1 MRLSGAGIQLISAI
15 NQYHTHI
22 FVFFVALLIGL
33 TLAHPAVLLN
43 DEFITTNQLRQ
54 LHAGHQIIINEGKY
68 GLLENGSMSG
78 YFAYKSNLLG
88 YTLFHPLI
96 SLPAF
101 WMIDLTGENCVYLIL
116 CLWTLSMLI
125 IVLMINHF
133 YSDLSYFRNFRWT
146 PIALI
151 ATFVIFY
158 VNLFF
163 YMTFPVDSVENYPE
177 VIAIVI
183 TNMFL
188 LSISTV
194 IMYEINRTIFED
206 PAYSF
211 FGTIVCLFSSSYLL
225 WATHCKDHILVLP
238 VFAGIFLCMIRL
250 IKTDDFWYLPLVF
263 ILTGLLAW
271 IRPELALW
279 IFLTAGMICLYFL
292 AKSRAYKRAIKDL
305 LLIFCSP
312 FFTLI
317 GALPFFLNNYLITKN
332 FLLPV
337 QSIYLSEKPSF
348 VIVNSSS
355 QLVPATGITSVES
368 VIMMFIPKTLPTP
381 QIFLSDL
388 TGIIFYPENGSISIT
403 ALIPLFLIMTILAV
417 ALLLS
422 KKISVSPEERKYIG
436 ISFLV
441 SLSIFLAYV
450 SVIHTLNTDPGI
462 IPDMRYLSPLYLP
475 LTITGLIF
483 LKKMDIIPERSA
495 DLLMDFFIVC
505 VVGLVISIVTL
516 PIVYGPGAFSATVN
530 IPLGKFFSIYIL
542 ALSLITVGAIL
553 IYKYLNQGK
562 QICAYLVFLLCTIP
576 FFWQVNAIIVYRSF
590 SAFSGYTFWIPIIRK
605 IWELI
610 VNFIMLKTV
619 LP

>member
-1 MRLSGAGIQLISAI
+1 MNSSGAGIQIISAI

-22 FVFFVALLIGL
+22 FVFFIALFIGL

-43 DEFITTNQLRQ
+43 DEFITTNQLHQ

-116 CLWTLSMLI
+116 CLWTFSMLI

-133 YSDLSYFRNFRWT
+133 YSDLSYFLNFRWT

-151 ATFVIFY
+151 SIFVIFY
-158 VNLFF
+158 INLFF
-163 YMTFPVDSVENYPE
+163 YMTFPVDALENYPE

-211 FGTIVCLFSSSYLL
+211 FGTMVCLFSSSYLL

-250 IKTDDFWYLPLVF
+250 IKTDDFWYLPLAF

-279 IFLTAGMICLYFL
+279 VFLAAGMICLYFL
-292 AKSRAYKRAIKDL
+292 AKSRALKRSKKDL
-305 LLIFCSP
+305 FFIFCSP

-348 VIVNSSS
+348 TIVNSSS
-355 QLVPATGITSVES
+355 QLVPATGVTSVES
-368 VIMMFIPKTLPTP
+368 VIMMFIPKTLLTP
-381 QIFLSDL
+381 QSFLSDL
-388 TGIIFYPENGSISIT
+388 AGIIFHPENGSISIT
-403 ALIPLFLIMTILAV
+403 ALIPLFLTMTLLAV
-417 ALLLS
+417 TLLLG

-436 ISFLV
+436 ISYLV
-441 SLSIFLAYV
+441 SLSVFLAYV
-450 SVIHTLNTDPGI
+450 SVIHILNTDRGI
-462 IPDMRYLSPLYLP
+462 SPDIRYLSPLYLP

-483 LKKMDIIPERSA
+483 LRKMDILPEKA
-495 DLLMDFFIVC
+495 ANLLRNFFIVC
-505 VVGLVISIVTL
+505 IVGLVISLVTL
-516 PIVYGPGAFSATVN
+516 PIAYGPGAFSVTVN
-530 IPLGKFFSIYIL
+530 VPIGKFFSIFIL
-542 ALSLITVGAIL
+542 ALCLITVGAIL
-553 IYKYLNQGK
+553 IYKYLQWGK
-562 QICAYLVFLLCTIP
+562 QVCAYLIFLLCTIP
-576 FFWQVNAIIVYRSF
+576 FFWQVNAIMVYRSF

-610 VNFIMLKTV
+610 VNFILLKPV
-619 LP
+619 VP